1 MDQTVATALQRNRDV
16 IAAKL
21 DIEVAQLDRVAA
33 GIYPNPTFSYTLGNI
48 VLGPGNNDNKGP
60 RPGPFDQTVH
70 TIGVS
75 EVIDIWNKRG
85 ARITAADRGVE
96 LKRLQ
101 VEDALR
107 EIALRVRGAHAD
119 VLREQTENQLSH
131 DARSHY
137 EETIRLSRARAKAGE
152 ISESELRKIELEG
165 LKYTTAVLDADAE
178 LEASRSRLAALM
190 GLPATVAAGLRV
202 ADEPPPRSPLSVQAL
217 TQRAFAQRPDVRAN
231 KQARAFADATLA
243 SARREAFP
251 DLSLGVAYTHSGFT
265 VSGDNPNTLALTLS
279 FPLPIFDRNQAAIGK
294 AALEQRRA
302 DNEAEK
308 LALHV
313 QHEVAEAVRREERA
327 RAVVDLYEGGM
338 LERTETALKVAEK
351 SYKAGAV
358 SLLELLEA
366 QRTYLQIRSD
376 YLKARNV
383 LQQAR
388 IDITHAVGGSIQ

>member
-21 DIEVAQLDRVAA
+21 DIEAAQLERVAA

-48 VLGPGNNDNKGP
+48 VLGAPNATNPGPK
-60 RPGPFDQTVH
+60 PGPFDQTIH
-70 TIGVS
+70 GIGVS
-75 EVIDIWNKRG
+75 EVIDVWNKRG
-85 ARITAADRGVE
+85 MRITAADRGVE

-107 EIALRVRGAHAD
+107 DIVRNVRGAHAD

-131 DARSHY
+131 DAVTHY
-137 EETIRLSRARAKAGE
+137 QETIRLSRARAKAGE
-152 ISESELRKIELEG
+152 ISEAELRKIELEG
-165 LKYTTAVLDADAE
+165 LKYTTAMLDADAE
-178 LEASRSRLAALM
+178 LEASRARLASLL
-190 GLPATVAAGLRV
+190 GLPPSVAPGLRV
-202 ADEPPPRSPLSVQAL
+202 ADEQPPRTPLSVQAL

-243 SARREAFP
+243 SARREAYP
-251 DLSLGVAYTHSGFT
+251 DLTLGVIYTHSAFT
-265 VSGDNPNTLALTLS
+265 ASGDNPNTLALTLS

-308 LALHV
+308 LALTV
-313 QHEVAEAVRREERA
+313 AHEVTDAVRREERA

-338 LERTETALKVAEK
+338 LERAETALRTAEK
-351 SYKAGAV
+351 SYKSGAV

-366 QRTYLQIRSD
+366 QRTYLDTRSA
-376 YLKARNV
+376 YLRARNV

-388 IDITHAVGGSIQ
+388 IDIIHAVGGRVQ